1 MPTRYQVPDGVITT
15 KGKMQDLPDILQT
28 RKIIVQ
34 TEISLAVRL
43 TYELYGEPVDTNNI
57 AQGKFWNATWTR
69 VGA

>member
-1 MPTRYQVPDGVITT
+1 
-15 KGKMQDLPDILQT
+15 MQDLPDILQT

-34 TEISLAVRL
+34 TEISPAVRL